1 MRLVS
6 QIARSSP
13 GSARDGFLSNLMES
27 KAMAGGKRGARQN
40 GEGAMGLNKIE
51 TKSIDLKTL
60 DVYAEA
66 SYALKTIEP
75 SDNGLVMNTYLADQE
90 GLNAFFRSYG
100 EHGEF
105 VVELKR
111 VEAC

>member
-1 MRLVS
+1 MGR
-6 QIARSSP
+6 RKM
-13 GSARDGFLSNLMES
+13 SARKNGER
-27 KAMAGGKRGARQN
+27 AMA
-40 GEGAMGLNKIE
+40 LNKIE
-51 TKSIDLKTL
+51 TKTIDLETL

-66 SYALKTIEP
+66 SYVFKTIEAA
-75 SDNGLVMNTYLADQE
+75 DNGVVMNAYLADQE

-111 VEAC
+111 VEA